1 MDWANAVVQGI
12 LLGGVFAL
20 FATGLSLAFGV
31 MRLVNLAHGQL
42 ALVAAFATV
51 SVAEATGWNPLVALA
66 VVVPAM
72 AALGFALQRGL
83 LDAVLSGRGDGDGD
97 ADPLRSILVTFG
109 LAVVIE
115 NLLLERYSADSRGLA
130 AGSIETASIRITDDL
145 SVGWFRLIGLLVAI
159 AVLAGLALFM
169 ARTRLGRALR
179 AVADDRATAELMGI
193 DPHRVNGVA
202 MALALATVAV
212 AGVFLGIQTTFSPSD
227 GNVLLLSAFEA
238 VIIGGL
244 GSLWGTL
251 AGGITL
257 GVAQTVGAQIE
268 PGWSA
273 LVGHLVFLAVL
284 VARPTG
290 LFPRTA
296 PA

>member
-1 MDWANAVVQGI
+1 VDWVNAVVQGV

-51 SVAEATGWNPLVALA
+51 SVTDATGWNPLVALV
-66 VVVPAM
+66 VVVPGM
-72 AALGFALQRGL
+72 ALLGYVLQRGVF
-83 LDAVLSGRGDGDGD
+83 DATLTD
-97 ADPLRSILVTFG
+97 DPLRSILVTFG

-115 NLLLERYSADSRGLA
+115 NLLLERYSADSQGLA
-130 AGSIETASIRITDDL
+130 AGSIETASMRLTDDL
-145 SVGWFRLIGLLVAI
+145 SVGWFRLIGLLVAV
-159 AVLAGLALFM
+159 AVLAVLSLFM
-169 ARTRLGRALR
+169 ARSRLGRALR
-179 AVADDRATAELMGI
+179 AVSDDQPTAELMGI
-193 DPHRVNGVA
+193 DTRRVNGLA
-202 MALALATVAV
+202 MAIALATVAV
-212 AGVFLGIQTTFSPSD
+212 AGVFVGIQTTFTPSD
-227 GNVLLLSAFEA
+227 GNNLLLSAFEA

-268 PGWSA
+268 PGWSM
-273 LVGHLVFLAVL
+273 LLGHLVFLAVL
-284 VARPTG
+284 VARPSG
-290 LFPRTA
+290 LFPKVA

>member
-1 MDWANAVVQGI
+1 MEWVNAVVQGV

-42 ALVAAFATV
+42 ALVGAFAAV
-51 SVAEATGWNPLVALA
+51 SLTEATGWNPLLALV
-66 VVVPAM
+66 VVVPGM
-72 AALGFALQRGL
+72 ALLGYALQRGL
-83 LDAVLSGRGDGDGD
+83 LDHTLAADG
-97 ADPLRSILVTFG
+97 DPLRSILVTFG
-109 LAVVIE
+109 LAVVVE
-115 NLLLERYSADSRGLA
+115 NLLLERYSADSQGLA
-130 AGSIETASIRITDDL
+130 AGSIETASIRLTDDL
-145 SVGWFRLIGLLVAI
+145 SVGWFRLLGLLVAI
-159 AVLAGLALFM
+159 AVLAGLALLL
-169 ARTRLGRALR
+169 ARTRTGRALR

-193 DPHRVNGVA
+193 DTRRVNGIA
-202 MALALATVAV
+202 MALAVATVAV

-284 VARPTG
+284 VVRPTG

>member
-1 MDWANAVVQGI
+1 MEWVNAVVQGV

-42 ALVAAFATV
+42 ALVGAFAAV
-51 SVAEATGWNPLVALA
+51 SLTEATGWNPLLALV
-66 VVVPAM
+66 VVVPGM
-72 AALGFALQRGL
+72 ALLGYALQRGL
-83 LDAVLSGRGDGDGD
+83 LDHTLAADG
-97 ADPLRSILVTFG
+97 DPLRSILVTFG
-109 LAVVIE
+109 LAVVVE
-115 NLLLERYSADSRGLA
+115 NLLLERYSADSQGLA
-130 AGSIETASIRITDDL
+130 AGSIETASIRLTDDL
-145 SVGWFRLIGLLVAI
+145 SVGWFRLLGLLVAI
-159 AVLAGLALFM
+159 AVLAGLALLL
-169 ARTRLGRALR
+169 ARTRTGRALR
-179 AVADDRATAELMGI
+179 AV
-193 DPHRVNGVA
+193 
-202 MALALATVAV
+202 ATVAV

-284 VARPTG
+284 VVRPTG

>member
-1 MDWANAVVQGI
+1 MDWVNAVVQGV

-42 ALVAAFATV
+42 ALLAAFATV
-51 SVAEATGWNPLVALA
+51 SVTEATGWNPLVALV

-72 AALGFALQRGL
+72 AVLGYALQRGV
-83 LDAVLSGRGDGDGD
+83 LDHTLAGDG
-97 ADPLRSILVTFG
+97 DPLRSILVTFG

-130 AGSIETASIRITDDL
+130 AGAIETASIRLTDDL
-145 SVGWFRLIGLLVAI
+145 SIGWFRLIGLLVAI
-159 AVLAGLALFM
+159 AVLAGLALFL
-169 ARTRLGRALR
+169 ARTRTGRALR

-193 DPHRVNGVA
+193 DTRRINGIA
-202 MALALATVAV
+202 LALALATVAV
-212 AGVFLGIQTTFSPSD
+212 AGVFLGIQTTFAPSD

-284 VARPTG
+284 VARPAG

>member
-1 MDWANAVVQGI
+1 MDWVNAVVQGV

-42 ALVAAFATV
+42 ALLAAFATV
-51 SVAEATGWNPLVALA
+51 SVTEATGWNPLAALA
-66 VVVPAM
+66 VVIPAM
-72 AALGFALQRGL
+72 AVLGYLLQRGV
-83 LDAVLSGRGDGDGD
+83 LDHTLAGDEG
-97 ADPLRSILVTFG
+97 DPLRSILVTFG

-130 AGSIETASIRITDDL
+130 AGSIETASIRLTDDL
-145 SVGWFRLIGLLVAI
+145 SVGWFRLIGLLVAV
-159 AVLAGLALFM
+159 AVLAGLALLLG
-169 ARTRLGRALR
+169 RTRVGRALR

-193 DPHRVNGVA
+193 DTRRINGIA
-202 MALALATVAV
+202 MALALATVAI
-212 AGVFLGIQTTFSPSD
+212 AGVFLGIQTTFAPSD

-268 PGWSA
+268 PGWSV
-273 LVGHLVFLAVL
+273 LIGHLVFLAVL

>member
-1 MDWANAVVQGI
+1 MDWVNAVVQGV

-42 ALVAAFATV
+42 ALLAAFATV
-51 SVAEATGWNPLVALA
+51 SVAEATDWNPLVALA

-72 AALGFALQRGL
+72 AVLGYLLQRGV
-83 LDAVLSGRGDGDGD
+83 LDHTLAGDG
-97 ADPLRSILVTFG
+97 DPLRSILVTFG

-130 AGSIETASIRITDDL
+130 AGTIETASIRVTDDL
-145 SVGWFRLIGLLVAI
+145 AIGWFRLIGLLVAI
-159 AVLAGLALFM
+159 AVLAGLALFL
-169 ARTRLGRALR
+169 ARTRTGRALR

-193 DPHRVNGVA
+193 DTHRINGIA
-202 MALALATVAV
+202 MALALATVAI
-212 AGVFLGIQTTFSPSD
+212 AGVFLGIQTTFAPSD

-273 LVGHLVFLAVL
+273 LIGHLVFLAVL

>member
-1 MDWANAVVQGI
+1 MDWANTVVQGV
-12 LLGGVFAL
+12 LLGGVYAL

-51 SVAEATGWNPLVALA
+51 SITDATGWNPLVALV

-72 AALGFALQRGL
+72 AAVGFVLQRGL
-83 LDAVLSGRGDGDGD
+83 LDAVLSGSNGDS
-97 ADPLRSILVTFG
+97 DPLRSILVTFG

-115 NLLLERYSADSRGLA
+115 NVLLERYSADSQGLA

-145 SVGWFRLIGLLVAI
+145 SVGWFRLIGLLVAV

-179 AVADDRATAELMGI
+179 AVADDRSTAELMGI
-193 DPHRVNGVA
+193 DPHRINGMA
-202 MALALATVAV
+202 SALALATVAV

-251 AGGITL
+251 AGGVIL

>member
-1 MDWANAVVQGI
+1 MDWVNAVVQGV

-51 SVAEATGWNPLVALA
+51 SVTEATDWNPLVALA
-66 VVVPAM
+66 VVLPAM
-72 AALGFALQRGL
+72 ALVGYGLQRGV
-83 LDAVLSGRGDGDGD
+83 LDHTLAGDEG
-97 ADPLRSILVTFG
+97 DPLRSILVTFG

-115 NLLLERYSADSRGLA
+115 NLLLERYSADQRGLA
-130 AGSIETASIRITDDL
+130 AGSIETASIRLTDDL
-145 SVGWFRLIGLLVAI
+145 SIGWFRLIGLLVAI
-159 AVLAGLALFM
+159 AVLAGLALFL
-169 ARTRLGRALR
+169 ARTRTGRALR

-193 DPHRVNGVA
+193 DTRRINGIA
-202 MALALATVAV
+202 MALALATVAI
-212 AGVFLGIQTTFSPSD
+212 AGVFLGIQTTFAPSD

-273 LVGHLVFLAVL
+273 LIGHLVFLAVL

>member
-1 MDWANAVVQGI
+1 
-12 LLGGVFAL
+12 
-20 FATGLSLAFGV
+20 

-42 ALVAAFATV
+42 ALLAAFATV
-51 SVAEATGWNPLVALA
+51 SVTEATGWNPLVALV

-72 AALGFALQRGL
+72 AVLGYALQRGV
-83 LDAVLSGRGDGDGD
+83 LDHTLAGDG
-97 ADPLRSILVTFG
+97 DPLRSILVTFG

-130 AGSIETASIRITDDL
+130 AGTIETASIRLTDDL
-145 SVGWFRLIGLLVAI
+145 SIGWFRLIGLLVAI
-159 AVLAGLALFM
+159 AVLAGLALFL
-169 ARTRLGRALR
+169 ARTRTGRALR

-193 DPHRVNGVA
+193 DTRRINGIA
-202 MALALATVAV
+202 LALALATVAV
-212 AGVFLGIQTTFSPSD
+212 AGVFLGIQTTFAPSD

-284 VARPTG
+284 VARPAG

>member
-1 MDWANAVVQGI
+1 MDWVNAVVQGVM
-12 LLGGVFAL
+12 LGGVFAL

-42 ALVAAFATV
+42 ALVAAFAAV
-51 SVAEATGWNPLVALA
+51 SVTEATGWNPLVALA
-66 VVVPAM
+66 VVVPGM
-72 AALGFALQRGL
+72 ALLGYLLQRGL
-83 LDAVLSGRGDGDGD
+83 LDRTLAGDG
-97 ADPLRSILVTFG
+97 DPLRSILVTFG

-115 NLLLERYSADSRGLA
+115 NLLLEHYSADSQGLD
-130 AGSIETASIRITDDL
+130 AGSIETASIRLTDDL
-145 SVGWFRLIGLLVAI
+145 SVGWFRLIGLLVAV
-159 AVLAGLALFM
+159 AVLAGLALFLS
-169 ARTRLGRALR
+169 RTRVGRGLR

-193 DPHRVNGVA
+193 DTRRLNGIA

-212 AGVFLGIQTTFSPSD
+212 AGVFLGIQTTFAPSD

-268 PGWSA
+268 PGWSM

-290 LFPRTA
+290 LFPRAAVT
-296 PA
+296 